1 MRLLLRSNIAKVG
14 QHSAE
19 QQLEP
24 RTMRQN
30 LGSGHGRKGLG
41 CRMRV
46 GGDCGGLLRW
56 AASPASLGGESRV
69 GLVGSRQPGSSE
81 ETGNFKMS
89 KNIISSRLAAPRFSR
104 NRLLKPSFCQ
114 MIRFCSHI
122 GPNPSGWKVCFSGGE
137 KFPPLVASSPRD
149 TAAGQLP
156 IYDYD
161 KPVYGIGYIARVYY
175 SRGFYIVYFPRA

>member
-1 MRLLLRSNIAKVG
+1 MVPLLVDEASPPFEHHVQVG
-14 QHSAE
+14 QHVAE

-56 AASPASLGGESRV
+56 AASPAPLGGESRV

-137 KFPPLVASSPRD
+137 KFTPLVASSPKGHSCWSATDLRLR
-149 TAAGQLP
+149 Q
-156 IYDYD
+156 
-161 KPVYGIGYIARVYY
+161 ARIRY
-175 SRGFYIVYFPRA
+175 RL